1 MCLNDKQTDEI
12 YNLATEKKVFIM
24 EAVWSRFMPVYKKLK
39 ELIESGSI
47 GTVRYAQVSFGYPIM
62 GIERIRNPEQGG
74 GALLD
79 LGIYSV
85 QGVLAA
91 YLDAEPDDIS
101 ISGTLAETGVDE
113 TAVITFKYSDGRVGV
128 ASCNARAQ
136 LHNEAHICGDGGI
149 IKIIDFWCPEV
160 IEVTRY
166 RETGKNAKEILPVE
180 RFEFPHPPTDRFMN
194 FHNSTGLSYEA
205 EAARL
210 AIAAGKLETEEW
222 SHEKS
227 KRASRIITKAR
238 LSIGSKFPC
247 DA

>member
-1 MCLNDKQTDEI
+1 
-12 YNLATEKKVFIM
+12 
-24 EAVWSRFMPVYKKLK
+24 
-39 ELIESGSI
+39 
-47 GTVRYAQVSFGYPIM
+47 M

-79 LGIYSV
+79 LGNVFHADSPTIFHMQFIYRVSEWTFWRIYSV

-128 ASCNARAQ
+128 AACNARAQ
-136 LHNEAHICGDGGI
+136 LHNEGKFRDPRILLVLIGPDRSSVKSNQTFIIYLAHICGDGGI

-166 RETGKNAKEILPVE
+166 RDTGKNAKEILPV
-180 RFEFPHPPTDRFMN
+180 
-194 FHNSTGLSYEA
+194 
-205 EAARL
+205 
-210 AIAAGKLETEEW
+210 GK
-222 SHEKS
+222 S
-227 KRASRIITKAR
+227 
-238 LSIGSKFPC
+238 
-247 DA
+247 